1 MDDSFSLHE
10 GHALDLI
17 DNFDKKLDLVVTDP
31 PYALTGSGAEH
42 AVSSAVA
49 CVLRETAKKL
59 ATGSWMV
66 VFSASSWRS
75 ISYMTESV
83 RGILSPVRVANW
95 VKPKA
100 HTAVRTPGWS
110 WTTVTLIAMRKG
122 KRNNPELVAPPNIND
137 WLECAPMTKTR
148 RAQLPPQVAEWAV
161 APYIV
166 PGGVFLDPFAGSG
179 ALPAAAARLGMNA
192 HGFEINPP
200 NQEKTDG

>member
-17 DNFDKKLDLVVTDP
+17 DNFDDKLDLVVTDP

-49 CVLRETAKKL
+49 
-59 ATGSWMV
+59 
-66 VFSASSWRS
+66 
-75 ISYMTESV
+75 V

-137 WLECAPMTKTR
+137 WLECAPMTKAR

>member
-1 MDDSFSLHE
+1 
-10 GHALDLI
+10 
-17 DNFDKKLDLVVTDP
+17 
-31 PYALTGSGAEH
+31 
-42 AVSSAVA
+42 
-49 CVLRETAKKL
+49 
-59 ATGSWMV
+59 
-66 VFSASSWRS
+66 
-75 ISYMTESV
+75 
-83 RGILSPVRVANW
+83 
-95 VKPKA
+95 
-100 HTAVRTPGWS
+100 
-110 WTTVTLIAMRKG
+110 MRKG

-137 WLECAPMTKTR
+137 WLECAPMTKAR